1 MLLLDTHVLVWLD
14 EGSSR
19 LGEDALQVINKALA
33 TGQLGVTAI
42 SFWEI
47 AMLIEKQRLT
57 FHLDLDVWRAE
68 LLRTGLQEV
77 PLLGSTVIRAGQL
90 KSFHDDPA
98 DRMIVATAIE
108 NSATLITADE
118 KILLWNQLHQKIDAR
133 L

>member
-1 MLLLDTHVLVWLD
+1 MLLLDTHVLIWLD

-19 LGEDALQVINKALA
+19 LGTDALQVINKALA

-47 AMLIEKQRLT
+47 AMLVEKQRLT
-57 FHLDLDVWRAE
+57 FQIELDVWRAE
-68 LLRTGLQEV
+68 LLQTGLQEI
-77 PLLGSTVIRAGQL
+77 PLQGSTAIRAGQL
-90 KSFHDDPA
+90 KSFHGDPA

-108 NSATLITADE
+108 NSATLVTADE

>member
-1 MLLLDTHVLVWLD
+1 MLLLDTHVLIWLD

-19 LGEDALQVINKALA
+19 LGTNALQVINKALA

-57 FHLDLDVWRAE
+57 FQIELDVWRAE
-68 LLRTGLQEV
+68 LLRTGLQEI
-77 PLLGSTVIRAGQL
+77 LLQGSTAIRAGQL
-90 KSFHDDPA
+90 ESFHGDPA